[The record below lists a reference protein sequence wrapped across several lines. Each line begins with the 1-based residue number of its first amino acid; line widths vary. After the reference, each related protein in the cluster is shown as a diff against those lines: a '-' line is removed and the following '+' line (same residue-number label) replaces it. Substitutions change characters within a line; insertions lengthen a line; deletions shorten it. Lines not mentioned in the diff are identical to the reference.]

1 MHTSIDTKEESNTDI
16 DLSSDAKDDHN
27 VRVTEN
33 RLAAQLF
40 AILEHY
46 KQEDPLGF
54 PGAPIPDPMEVPDIR
69 KSLGMG
75 TLSMIKVKAYGLSK
89 FRIDSVQAD
98 LKEMKVNIRVHIF
111 KFSNMKSFY
120 ELYKFINSK

>member
-1 MHTSIDTKEESNTDI
+1 MYTSLGAEEESSTEI

-46 KQEDPLGF
+46 KQEDPIGF
-54 PGAPIPDPMEVPDIR
+54 PGAPIPDPMEVPDMR
-69 KSLGMG
+69 KSIGMG
-75 TLSMIKVKAYGLSK
+75 TLSMMKVKAYGLSQ
-89 FRIDSVQAD
+89 FRIDSVKAD
-98 LKEMKVNIRVHIF
+98 LKEMRVNKKKLDLQR
-111 KFSNMKSFY
+111 
-120 ELYKFINSK
+120 